1 VFLNAQRFIH
11 KTVVFHTSSRTFYTF
26 IFCQRLIPLQKN
38 KRVKSS
44 QRSLII
50 RKKSLYLDSQCP
62 EIIFKNKNH
71 RMTAR
76 ESFGE
81 HIKKL
86 REEHKLP
93 LRKVASVLDLDPST
107 LSKIERGERTANKEM
122 LPLLAELFNEK
133 EKELSLILFSDKVAY
148 QLMDEENPNEIL
160 KVAEEKIQY
169 LKNKNAKQGSLNL
182 K

>member
-1 VFLNAQRFIH
+1 
-11 KTVVFHTSSRTFYTF
+11 
-26 IFCQRLIPLQKN
+26 
-38 KRVKSS
+38 
-44 QRSLII
+44 
-50 RKKSLYLDSQCP
+50 
-62 EIIFKNKNH
+62 
-71 RMTAR
+71 MTIR

-122 LPLLAELFNEK
+122 LPILAELFSED

-148 QLMDEENPNEIL
+148 QLLYEENPNEIL

-169 LKNKNAKQGSLNL
+169 LKNKNLKQGSFDL

>member
-1 VFLNAQRFIH
+1 M
-11 KTVVFHTSSRTFYTF
+11 TV
-26 IFCQRLIPLQKN
+26 K
-38 KRVKSS
+38 
-44 QRSLII
+44 
-50 RKKSLYLDSQCP
+50 
-62 EIIFKNKNH
+62 
-71 RMTAR
+71 

-81 HIKKL
+81 HIKRL

-122 LPLLAELFNEK
+122 LPLLADLFSKN
-133 EKELSLILFSDKVAY
+133 EKELSLILSSDKVAY
-148 QLMDEENPNEIL
+148 QLMEEENPNEIL

>member
-1 VFLNAQRFIH
+1 M
-11 KTVVFHTSSRTFYTF
+11 TV
-26 IFCQRLIPLQKN
+26 K
-38 KRVKSS
+38 
-44 QRSLII
+44 
-50 RKKSLYLDSQCP
+50 
-62 EIIFKNKNH
+62 
-71 RMTAR
+71 

-81 HIKKL
+81 HIKRL

-122 LPLLAELFNEK
+122 LPILAELFSED

-148 QLMDEENPNEIL
+148 QLMEEENPNEIL

>member
-1 VFLNAQRFIH
+1 M
-11 KTVVFHTSSRTFYTF
+11 TV
-26 IFCQRLIPLQKN
+26 K
-38 KRVKSS
+38 
-44 QRSLII
+44 
-50 RKKSLYLDSQCP
+50 
-62 EIIFKNKNH
+62 
-71 RMTAR
+71 

-81 HIKKL
+81 HIKRL
-86 REEHKLP
+86 REEHQLP

-122 LPLLAELFNEK
+122 LPKLAELFSEN

-148 QLMDEENPNEIL
+148 QLMEEENPNEIL

-169 LKNKNAKQGSLNL
+169 LKNKNAKQGTLNL

>member
-1 VFLNAQRFIH
+1 M
-11 KTVVFHTSSRTFYTF
+11 TV
-26 IFCQRLIPLQKN
+26 K
-38 KRVKSS
+38 
-44 QRSLII
+44 
-50 RKKSLYLDSQCP
+50 
-62 EIIFKNKNH
+62 
-71 RMTAR
+71 

-81 HIKKL
+81 HIKRL
-86 REEHKLP
+86 REEHQLP

-107 LSKIERGERTANKEM
+107 LSKIERGERNANKEM
-122 LPLLAELFNEK
+122 LPLLAELLREN

-148 QLMDEENPNEIL
+148 QLMEEENPNEIL